1 MSVKEQQIVDLNQ
14 KINRLYAI
22 ICRLSE
28 YVGWQD
34 LENLALGLNDSCG
47 MDENKPLIPVKLEPT
62 LAELPDEVSDWGH
75 NYSKITDAPKE
86 SESTEDN
93 WQEVAS
99 MMRDG
104 HKDILSDTNPDSEHH
119 SFSDCFY
126 HEDNNVSCEDK
137 LQRLTAQLTAAYNRI
152 AHLEEQLLAHRQ
164 QTETRQHGFHFNH

>member
-1 MSVKEQQIVDLNQ
+1 MSLKEQQIIDLNQ

-34 LENLALGLNDSCG
+34 LENLALGFNDNSG
-47 MDENKPLIPVKLEPT
+47 IDKNKPLIPVKLEPT
-62 LAELPDEVSDWGH
+62 LAELPDEVKDWGH
-75 NYSKITDAPKE
+75 NDSTIAEAAKE
-86 SESTEDN
+86 SESTDDDWE
-93 WQEVAS
+93 EVANI
-99 MMRDG
+99 MRDG
-104 HKDILSDTNPDSEHH
+104 HKDILSDTSLDSEHH

-152 AHLEEQLLAHRQ
+152 AHLEEQLLTYRQ